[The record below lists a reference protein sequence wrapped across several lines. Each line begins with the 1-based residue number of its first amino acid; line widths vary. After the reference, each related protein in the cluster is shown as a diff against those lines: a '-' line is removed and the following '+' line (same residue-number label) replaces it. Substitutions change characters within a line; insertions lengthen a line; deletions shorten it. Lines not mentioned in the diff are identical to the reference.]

1 MERTYQQMID
11 SYGLEFLLEDN
22 DILETKVLELLVE
35 EGLIDVD
42 KYYPE
47 VEDDYV

>member
-1 MERTYQQMID
+1 MEKTLQQMID

-35 EGLIDVD
+35 EGLIDPD
-42 KYYPE
+42 KYFE
-47 VEDDYV
+47 EIEDDYV